1 MCWVGEARRQN
12 TWIVILGT
20 AAYVDHNYYLL
31 CTAADNLVPSYET
44 QEFGLMMP
52 VAVDHVGFY

>member
-12 TWIVILGT
+12 TWIVILGI
-20 AAYVDHNYYLL
+20 AAYVDHNHYLL
-31 CTAADNLVPSYET
+31 CPAADNFGPSYET